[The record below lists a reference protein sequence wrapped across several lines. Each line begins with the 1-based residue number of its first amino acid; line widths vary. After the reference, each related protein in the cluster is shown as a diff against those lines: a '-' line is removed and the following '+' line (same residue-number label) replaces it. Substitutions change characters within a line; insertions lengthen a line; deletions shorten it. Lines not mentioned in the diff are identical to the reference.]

1 MKAKSL
7 RYLFDKI
14 ISLQHIGNEQR
25 NRIQELKQLNT
36 ELQEK
41 LDVYEDKPKIKPN
54 AITQEQLDEERKQK
68 YIDKI
73 NNL

>member
-14 ISLQHIGNEQR
+14 ISLQNIGNEQR

-36 ELQEK
+36 ELQDK
-41 LDVYEDKPKIKPN
+41 LNTYERIELQN
-54 AITQEQLDEERKQK
+54 RVAEQS
-68 YIDKI
+68 
-73 NNL
+73 